1 MKCLELLELS
11 NHKTKVILLSLLF
24 LFFNGFAVNIKLKQF
39 SKVETQNIYLKD
51 IAFIH
56 TKNQDF
62 KQFLQN
68 IVIDKSPPPQKT
80 KLITKKQI
88 IEKLKNYHLD
98 LSSIRITGN
107 KTLVLSDFRELP
119 LDKVKK
125 DIASFLKKHVQNI
138 KIQSINIT
146 SRKLFVPSKYKTNI
160 HIRSK
165 TGNYIYLDY
174 IVSFNQK
181 SIKLPISVQYSTVKT
196 VVIANK
202 YIPKGKKI
210 SQEDIKLIKMSN
222 VRDEF
227 IENIK
232 QAVGKIAKVNIKANS
247 PIKKYY
253 LKPDFLVKKNDKVK
267 VIYSN
272 KVIRVELIGQALEN
286 GEKGQII
293 KVKNISSGKKIKCK
307 VIDRKTVLFIGN

>member
-1 MKCLELLELS
+1 MKCLELLELL

-51 IAFIH
+51 ISYIQA
-56 TKNQDF
+56 KNQDF

-125 DIASFLKKHVQNI
+125 DITSFLKKHIQNI

>member
-1 MKCLELLELS
+1 MKCLELLELL

-51 IAFIH
+51 ISYIQA
-56 TKNQDF
+56 KNQDF

-125 DIASFLKKHVQNI
+125 DITSFLKKHVQNI